1 MADPRKPGKRETD
14 ALKMAGEIRLREI
27 AARRL
32 KLEKQYQRL
41 QQGEIKNAKELEKLH
56 KEALHLSD
64 LEVESR
70 GKLSKIQDT
79 IVSQFKSDTYDRVI
93 GFLKKEVSVAH
104 QLDFV
109 WERVRH
115 GAELYAKVQG
125 SLPALTGKQQSEI
138 EKLNKKISEGGL
150 SAKTALE
157 IFEKMPDILD
167 DAKNAAKS
175 LAYQQFLMA
184 EAARDTALRYG
195 RTYDEVRKLQKT
207 VQETLAIRVVDKGTR
222 KDIEQVTDSLLYMET
237 RGIMP
242 VADAL
247 KNTTKL
253 SKQFGFGT
261 TAAVVDSAKVFEK
274 LARIPDYLSDRMK
287 KAEGVVGHFDATN
300 REDFLRTVL
309 ELNNAYGTQS
319 TILKNVGATFAHL
332 TLEARKYGAE
342 AQAASNVSKGLSSAL
357 LDNTKDTHITFLAGQ
372 KLAEELQSQPG
383 AFEEM
388 TAGMTDEM
396 KKNIQRMVEEGGIAY
411 SDLANALASTSKGME
426 ARLGVIRNIY
436 SGRGLGVI
444 SRLLPSI
451 PGLENLKGPEEK
463 YTAARM
469 LTEGA
474 SAKEIIAAVNNLQK
488 TSEKGNNERR
498 KAEGKTLTAT
508 NTIAEPLRA
517 AETMWQG
524 TKEIAFRGAAEALG
538 KDSEDNIRKVAMGTT
553 VIAGGVMALNKVAGN
568 IFSWLSKGKGGAEAT
583 AKAVGAEGK
592 VAATTARALEKSRE
606 LLSAESKV
614 GQALSKMKGG
624 KESLNVLSKIPGG
637 AKLAEMLTGGGK
649 VGAQLTKAMA
659 SGPGKLLQK
668 GASILG
674 PAMFGYDAISGGMGE
689 AAMQA
694 YKSMFEGKNMDW
706 DKLASNVGEGGLKSL
721 TSGGF
726 LMEPGA
732 WVARNITAPATG
744 MKPEEAEQLFREYTS
759 VSKWMEGMSG
769 LGSNV
774 YDWTHGETPKMNQRG
789 IQPESPTIVRTQAK
803 DMQLNPDGSAT
814 VRTVLELNQK
824 VNGFSSAAVGAV
836 EQAKANRRYG
846 S

>member
-56 KEALHLSD
+56 KEALHLSN

-79 IVSQFKSDTYDRVI
+79 IVSQFKSDTYDRIV

-109 WERVRH
+109 WERIRH
-115 GAELYAKVQG
+115 GAELYGKMQG
-125 SLPALTGKQQSEI
+125 SLPALTGKQLSEI
-138 EKLNKKISEGGL
+138 EKLNKKIAEGGI
-150 SAKTALE
+150 SAKTAFD
-157 IFEKMPDILD
+157 IFESMPEVFKDISKAAGVI
-167 DAKNAAKS
+167 AK
-175 LAYQQFLMA
+175 QQFLMA
-184 EAARDTALRYG
+184 EAARSTALRYG
-195 RTYDEVRKLQKT
+195 KTYEEVRNLQKT
-207 VQETLAIRVVDKGTR
+207 VQQTLAIRVVDKGTR
-222 KDIEQVTDSLLYMET
+222 KDIEQVTDSLLYMED

-247 KNTTKL
+247 KYTTKL
-253 SKQFGFGT
+253 SRQFGYGT
-261 TAAVVDSAKVFEK
+261 TAAVEDSAKVFEK

-287 KAEGVVGHFDATN
+287 KTEGVVGRFAATN
-300 REDFLRTVL
+300 REDFLNTVL
-309 ELNNAYGTQS
+309 ELNEAYGTQS
-319 TILKNVGATFAHL
+319 TILSNVGATFAHL

-342 AQAASNVSKGLSSAL
+342 AQTASNVSKALSSSL

-498 KAEGKTLTAT
+498 KADVKTLEAAHTT
-508 NTIAEPLRA
+508 AEPIRA
-517 AETMWQG
+517 VATRWKAAKEVGFRETM
-524 TKEIAFRGAAEALG
+524 GA
-538 KDSEDNIRKVAMGTT
+538 I
-553 VIAGGVMALNKVAGN
+553 GG
-568 IFSWLSKGKGGAEAT
+568 
-583 AKAVGAEGK
+583 
-592 VAATTARALEKSRE
+592 
-606 LLSAESKV
+606 
-614 GQALSKMKGG
+614 
-624 KESLNVLSKIPGG
+624 
-637 AKLAEMLTGGGK
+637 
-649 VGAQLTKAMA
+649 
-659 SGPGKLLQK
+659 
-668 GASILG
+668 
-674 PAMFGYDAISGGMGE
+674 
-689 AAMQA
+689 
-694 YKSMFEGKNMDW
+694 
-706 DKLASNVGEGGLKSL
+706 GEGGEDEKTLLDKILGLTDAFGGLEASMLGVGTAAAAANIGLTAVGLASKGVKGVGGVLAKSSGLVTTML
-721 TSGGF
+721 TSMGIGGAAIG
-726 LMEPGA
+726 GA
-732 WVARNITAPATG
+732 ALLGVGGGYLIYENLKEENEKAQERMKEQIKQNKEWAKTAT
-744 MKPEEAEQLFREYTS
+744 EEEKE
-759 VSKWMEGMSG
+759 SG
-769 LGSNV
+769 
-774 YDWTHGETPKMNQRG
+774 R
-789 IQPESPTIVRTQAK
+789 IARTQATARLATK
-803 DMQLNPDGSAT
+803 LTPEQRVMWEKQKAIKQGLFTNLTPEQRDTWEQQQKAKIGLLEKLTPEQRARWEQQQLFMAETTEKPFKNFTNINAQVTSGSTIPDEFLKQSNTGSSAPLNTGSSAQVGITATKSNGIKLNPDGSAT
-814 VRTVLELNQK
+814 IKTILELDQN
-824 VNGFSSAAVGAV
+824 VPGFSSAAVGAV
-836 EQAKANRRYG
+836 ENAKANRRYG